1 MAVIQTATL
10 AEIFA
15 QQGHWDRAVSI
26 YRRLLE
32 DAPDRQDWRNRLA
45 QLEGHADHAA
55 SIAAIQGRIMSL
67 KVLLKRIRARRVNP

>member
-32 DAPDRQDWRNRLA
+32 DNPAREDWRVRLV
-45 QLEGHADHAA
+45 QLEEHAA
-55 SIAAIQGRIMSL
+55 RAAARAATQDRIMGL
-67 KVLLKRIRARRVNP
+67 KALLKRIRARRVNA